1 MNYFNAKIASNGAF
15 NSDELPMSNQT
26 SGKKNITNNKLGITT
41 VSIVVPCYNESA
53 TLEKLVHR
61 VMAADSSGL
70 TIELVIVDDCSNDK
84 SFEIA
89 SQLSELDP
97 RIKAIRHAEN
107 TGKGGALR
115 TGFANTSGDIVIVQ
129 DADLEYS
136 PDDYPLL
143 FDPILSGRADVVYG
157 SRFKNEL
164 PADARYM
171 RHVLANKFLTVL
183 SNIFS
188 GLRLTDMETCYK
200 VFKGD
205 VIRSLNLQENRF
217 GIEPEM
223 TAKIAR
229 HYPRPRIEEVGISYQ
244 GRTYEEGKKIGWKD
258 GVSAIRCIVQYNLFK

>member
-1 MNYFNAKIASNGAF
+1 MNYFNATVNSHGAL
-15 NSDELPMSNQT
+15 NPDDMPMSPMSEKT
-26 SGKKNITNNKLGITT
+26 KNYTNKFGIST
-41 VSIVVPCYNESA
+41 VSIVVPCFNEEA

-70 TIELVIVDDCSNDK
+70 GIELVIVDDCSKDR

-97 RIKAIRHAEN
+97 RIKAIRHSTN

-115 TGFANTSGDIVIVQ
+115 TGFANTTGDIVMVQ

-136 PDDYPLL
+136 PSDYPLL
-143 FDPILSGRADVVYG
+143 FEPILNGRADVVYG

-171 RHVLANKFLTVL
+171 RHVIANKFLTVL

-188 GLRLTDMETCYK
+188 GLRLSDMETCYK

-205 VIRSLNLQENRF
+205 IIRGLCLQENRF

-229 HYPRPRIEEVGISYQ
+229 SRPTPRIEEVGISYQ

-258 GVSAIRCIVQYNLFK
+258 GVSAIRCIVRYNLFK

>member
-1 MNYFNAKIASNGAF
+1 MNHFSAKYKNQTIISPDATR
-15 NSDELPMSNQT
+15 MSNKT
-26 SGKKNITNNKLGITT
+26 STNKKLPLTS
-41 VSIVVPCYNESA
+41 VSIVVPCYNEEA

-61 VMAADSSGL
+61 VLDANTSGL
-70 TIELVIVDDCSNDK
+70 SIELVIVDDCSKDR

-89 SQLSELDP
+89 SQLADLDA
-97 RIKAIRHAEN
+97 RIKAIRHSIN
-107 TGKGGALR
+107 RGKGGALQ
-115 TGFANTSGDIVIVQ
+115 TGFANSTGDIVIVQ
-129 DADLEYS
+129 DADLEYD
-136 PDDYPLL
+136 PADYPIL
-143 FDPILSGRADVVYG
+143 FEPILYGRADVVYG

-171 RHVLANKFLTVL
+171 RHVIANKFLTVL

-188 GLRLTDMETCYK
+188 GLRLSDMETCYK

-205 VIRSLNLQENRF
+205 IIRALDLRENRF

-229 HYPRPRIEEVGISYQ
+229 HYPRPRIEEVAISYK

-258 GVSAIRCIVQYNLFK
+258 GVSAIRCIMQYNLFK

>member
-1 MNYFNAKIASNGAF
+1 MNYFNAKANNHNAA
-15 NSDELPMSNQT
+15 DQDDTPMSETTKQ
-26 SGKKNITNNKLGITT
+26 NNRQDIST
-41 VSIVVPCYNESA
+41 VSIVVPCYNEEA
-53 TLEKLVHR
+53 TLEKLVRR

-70 TIELVIVDDCSNDK
+70 DIELVIVDDCSKDR

-89 SQLSELDP
+89 TQLAELDP
-97 RIKAIRHAEN
+97 RIKAIRHTAN

-115 TGFANTSGDIVIVQ
+115 TGFANTSGDIVMVQ

-143 FDPILSGRADVVYG
+143 FEPILNGRADVVYG

-171 RHVLANKFLTVL
+171 RHVIANKFLTIL

-205 VIRSLNLQENRF
+205 IIRGLALQENRF

-223 TAKIAR
+223 TAKIAA
-229 HYPRPRIEEVGISYQ
+229 HPARPMVEEVGISYQ

-258 GVSAIRCIVQYNLFK
+258 GVSAIRCIVRYNLFK